1 MKERLFLA
9 SVLVASSSFAANFG
23 SPTTASGTPA
33 GTTAAAAAAVSVPA
47 AAGPQIAPAFRIVK
61 PDGATVIKQ
70 GTVGASV
77 VSGTPINVA
86 DTDAFLTS
94 GGMCA
99 FNVKYDEISGV
110 AATDTTNRLYSN
122 DRLIAQ
128 NTKIDLAPSVVKTIW
143 TQPYLVPGVNNVRI
157 VVNAAGVAPSTGWI
171 RINVAGTCGRQVAA
185 TPAATPPAPVTPKPV
200 PVVTFRPGSGQWNN
214 FHNAWGYSNYA
225 VKQLQGKGY
234 PRYLELVNLNSLIA
248 SSVATKSVNQSVYN
262 QLMASWNTFI
272 GEAAFKAAMA
282 AIVPGTPGKK

>member
-23 SPTTASGTPA
+23 SPTAVSGTPA
-33 GTTAAAAAAVSVPA
+33 GTAAATAAAVSAP

-61 PDGATVIKQ
+61 PDGATVITQ

-110 AATDTTNRLYSN
+110 AATGTTNRLYSN

-128 NTKIDLAPSVVKTIW
+128 NTMIDLAPGALKTIW

-157 VVNAAGVAPSTGWI
+157 VVNAAGAAPSTGWI
-171 RINVAGTCGRQVAA
+171 RINVAGTCGRQAA
-185 TPAATPPAPVTPKPV
+185 AAAPVVTPPAPATPKPA
-200 PVVTFRPGSGQWNN
+200 PVVTFKPGSGQWNN
-214 FHNAWGYSNYA
+214 FYNAWGYSNYA

-262 QLMASWNTFI
+262 QLMASWNTFV